1 MDQVTLA
8 AESRTNTGKGA
19 ARSLRREGKVPAV
32 MYGHGRDPMALS
44 LDARSLGRLLDRIG
58 GETALIDVAVDGGAP
73 VKALVREVQRNPVR
87 RVDVI
92 HLDLYAVVA
101 GQPITVEVAVHV
113 VGTAD
118 GVRNHGGVLEHILH
132 RLSVRV
138 LPGDIP
144 EHIDVDVT
152 HLAVGDSVHVSELS
166 VPKGEILN
174 DGELSVVTVVAPR
187 VEAAPVVEE
196 EASAEPEVIKKGKGE
211 EAEADTE

>member
-8 AESRTNTGKGA
+8 AESRTMTGKGA

-32 MYGHGRDPMALS
+32 LYGHGRDPMALT
-44 LDARSLGRLLDRIG
+44 LDARTLGRLLERIG
-58 GETALIDVAVDGGAP
+58 GETALIDVAVDGAAP

-101 GQPITVEVAVHV
+101 GEPITVEVAVHV
-113 VGTAD
+113 IGTAD

-174 DGELSVVTVVAPR
+174 DGGLSVVTIVAPR
-187 VEAAPVVEE
+187 VEAEPVVEE
-196 EASAEPEVIKKGKGE
+196 DASAEPEVIKKGKGE
-211 EAEADTE
+211 EAEADAE